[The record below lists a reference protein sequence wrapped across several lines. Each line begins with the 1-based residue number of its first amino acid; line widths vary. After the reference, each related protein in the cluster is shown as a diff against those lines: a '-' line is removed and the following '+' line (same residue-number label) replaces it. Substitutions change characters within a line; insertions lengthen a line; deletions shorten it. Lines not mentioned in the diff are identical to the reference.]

1 MNDKY
6 MDMEHDEML
15 KRITDLEIRQVELV
29 VQMGD
34 VFKAL
39 HIIQNII
46 SQNNESLMVIARSIK
61 VQGHA

>member
-1 MNDKY
+1 MNDRY
-6 MDMEHDEML
+6 MIDEHQEML
-15 KRITDLEIRQVELV
+15 KRITDLEIRQVELI
-29 VQMGD
+29 VQMND

-46 SQNNESLMVIARSIK
+46 TQNNQSLMVIAKGIN